1 MTARSDRIGR
11 RWRAFWGLSPDLSSV
26 APSSCVAIRRIFAS
40 LRDYVLGDLCRRYSL
55 LDVMAK
61 LRHSIGDPLRQTA
74 MGMFHEIH
82 SVAFDQSRQAKNEN
96 HLIELMQDAGTRR
109 DRKTI
114 SRLSE
119 VAKHV
124 IHVVSKLN
132 EQERD
137 AVDAGGDNETV
148 CSAPRRSL
156 EKPPLEIDLVACTGL
171 TFLMTLNSTTRS
183 KISDITFSVFGIVF
197 LPGTLSSHHI
207 HKESTPLQ
215 LVHDPFSLCAA
226 QDRNSSAN
234 QAFDLYTG
242 SKS

>member
-1 MTARSDRIGR
+1 MR
-11 RWRAFWGLSPDLSSV
+11 
-26 APSSCVAIRRIFAS
+26 
-40 LRDYVLGDLCRRYSL
+40 
-55 LDVMAK
+55 
-61 LRHSIGDPLRQTA
+61 
-74 MGMFHEIH
+74 MFHWIH
-82 SVAFDQSRQAKNEN
+82 SVVFDQSRQAKNEN
-96 HLIELMQDAGTRR
+96 HLIELMQDVGTRR
-109 DRKTI
+109 DRKTT
-114 SRLSE
+114 SRSSE

-137 AVDAGGDNETV
+137 AVDAGGDNETA

-156 EKPPLEIDLVACTGL
+156 EKSPPEVDPFACTVL
-171 TFLMTLNSTTRS
+171 TFLITLNSTTPPM
-183 KISDITFSVFGIVF
+183 ISDVTFSVLGIVF

-215 LVHDPFSLCAA
+215 LVHDPLSLCAA

-242 SKS
+242 SKSSKSSST